1 MQIQTRAR
9 ASSMVLLAPPAH
21 LSHACGQMRHGDRL
35 RDKDT
40 GFLWLTHLPSKGAQV
55 IRTPQVE
62 LEKQQVCVCLKNPLG
77 ALVASSLVS
86 RFFSTLRAAGLPPW
100 GALSHRNLGTS
111 STSQQLE
118 PWGRTFGFVHPHG
131 YESRTTKQPSW
142 THRSACWKALEGSL
156 FIGLLYVVLAQ
167 TLSQS
172 SNSGPVIFIKAVR
185 QVLLP

>member
-55 IRTPQVE
+55 IRTPQVG
-62 LEKQQVCVCLKNPLG
+62 QVCVCLKNPLG

-86 RFFSTLRAAGLPPW
+86 HFFSTLRASGLPPW

-118 PWGRTFGFVHPHG
+118 PWGERLGTDA
-131 YESRTTKQPSW
+131 SKQPSW

-167 TLSQS
+167 TLSRS